1 MWRSFFYK
9 TKSKKIQTEVEKC
22 RYLFDN
28 NVLIW

>member
-1 MWRSFFYK
+1 MTFFFSIK
-9 TKSKKIQTEVEKC
+9 QSQKIQTKVEKC